1 MTRLKPAS
9 ITRAMLASALALL
22 SVNAAPAFADT
33 ASGESRV
40 AIVTPLS
47 FFITDQM
54 SFGTIFSGTTP
65 STVVLAPNG
74 TRTVTAGNAVL
85 AGNSEQAAVF
95 AGQGSFNQRIDISV
109 GSNTINLTGPGAPM
123 QVDTWVVGTN
133 PTVQLTTSPL
143 RFRIR
148 GASGVYQFPL
158 GATLQVGANQAPGVY
173 TGNFTINLE
182 YQ

>member
-1 MTRLKPAS
+1 MIRLKPAS
-9 ITRAMLASALALL
+9 VTKTLLASALALL
-22 SVNAAPAFADT
+22 SFNATPALADT

-65 STVVLAPNG
+65 STIVLAPNG
-74 TRTVTAGNAVL
+74 TRTVATGDAVL
-85 AGNSEQAAVF
+85 AGSSEQAAVF
-95 AGQGSFNQRIDISV
+95 AGQGSFNQRVDIAM

-123 QVDTWVVGTN
+123 QVSTWIIGAN
-133 PTVQLTTSPL
+133 PTVQLTTTPL

-148 GASGVYQFPL
+148 GTAGVFQFPL
-158 GATLQVGANQAPGVY
+158 GATLAVGANQAPGVY